1 MPPASARV
9 RLMVRSPPVD
19 MPEQVGWNRLVLVRV
34 STVTDL
40 AAPSTTSVPMAT
52 SGTHSLAVQAGS
64 VKQALSWQSV
74 RPLPSSSLPL
84 LQTSR
89 VAGLPADSVT
99 HVAPAVPVQDSAT
112 TP

>member
-64 VKQALSWQSV
+64 GKQALSWQSV
-74 RPLPSSSLPL
+74 RPLPSPPLPL
-84 LQTSR
+84 FQTSPAPLPPAPPPPR
-89 VAGLPADSVT
+89 TPPPLPA
-99 HVAPAVPVQDSAT
+99 P
-112 TP
+112 